1 MLYTIFTLYSQDPDT
16 LSSIED
22 ELEGAM
28 AQISWANDN
37 IEKLQEDIVTFEDMK
52 VGCTAPSLAVL
63 LSFCSLKVILLKRLP
78 LYKHALHVKQNT
90 SLST

>member
-1 MLYTIFTLYSQDPDT
+1 MFNTCLKDPETLA
-16 LSSIED
+16 SIED

-52 VGCTAPSLAVL
+52 VRVSGLFCPHL
-63 LSFCSLKVILLKRLP
+63 LS
-78 LYKHALHVKQNT
+78 
-90 SLST
+90 STV